1 MAGKNKN
8 RKNKS
13 SQNKP
18 QSKAVNSAP
27 QATDVQEPVNETLA
41 QEPVRLEAEPA
52 AGGEEFFFGEGA
64 QDQAYE
70 QNAQGQEEFFFGVN
84 QDEPEYAE
92 QPQEYYEEAQQ
103 VEYVEQPQEYYEEP
117 QQVEYVEQPQEY
129 YEEAQQVEYA
139 EQPQEYYEEPQQ
151 VEYVEQAQEYYE
163 EPQQVEYAEQP
174 QEYYEEPAQEAYA
187 GDEQTV
193 YADAEQG
200 NYAYSEQEA
209 YAYAEAQEY
218 AQEAYEQSPFAP
230 APDYDQAAFEEAV
243 QPEQA
248 EQTEAP
254 APAAEDTKA
263 AATPAAP
270 TTFGGKAKAVA
281 NKIFIDGLSGMATG
295 LFATLII
302 GTIIGTIGGYIP
314 APVGTY
320 VTLVGKMCQCLM
332 GAGIGLGVA
341 IKFKESPLVTI
352 SAAVCG
358 MIGSYAKVF
367 TEAAPLLYEGKVLL
381 PSPGEPL
388 GAFIAA
394 LVGIYIGHLV
404 AGKTKVDIIV
414 TPLVTIATGGA
425 AGIFLGPY
433 VSAFMTWLGSLV
445 NWGTEQ
451 QPLLMGIVVS
461 VLMGIFLTLPISSA
475 AIGVALG
482 LNGIT
487 AGAATI
493 GCCCNMIGF
502 AVISYRENKVN
513 GLIAQGLGT
522 SMLQMPN
529 IIRNPRIWLPSIISS
544 AILGPV
550 STCVLQMTSNAV
562 GSGMGT
568 AGLVGPISTFTT
580 MIETTPAWMVVI
592 EILVMYFLL
601 PAAISLGISELMRKR
616 GWIKAGDMKLDD

>member
-8 RKNKS
+8 KKNKKP
-13 SQNKP
+13 QNKP
-18 QSKAVNSAP
+18 VANNDL
-27 QATDVQEPVNETLA
+27 QATNIQDQAGETLSS
-41 QEPVRLEAEPA
+41 EPA
-52 AGGEEFFFGEGA
+52 VLEDTNTAGGQDEFFFGANSGS
-64 QDQAYE
+64 QVYE
-70 QNAQGQEEFFFGVN
+70 QNPQAQEEFFFGAN
-84 QDEPEYAE
+84 QDEPVYAE
-92 QPQEYYEEAQQ
+92 QA
-103 VEYVEQPQEYYEEP
+103 QEYYEEP
-117 QQVEYVEQPQEY
+117 QQVEY
-129 YEEAQQVEYA
+129 A
-139 EQPQEYYEEPQQ
+139 
-151 VEYVEQAQEYYE
+151 EQAQEYYE

-174 QEYYEEPAQEAYA
+174 QEYYEEPQQAEYAEQAQEYYEEPQQAEYAEQPQEYYEEPAQEAYA
-187 GDEQTV
+187 GDEQAV
-193 YADAEQG
+193 YADAEQE

-209 YAYAEAQEY
+209 YAYAEDQQAEYPEAQEY

-230 APDYDQAAFEEAV
+230 APDYDQAAFEDAV

-270 TTFGGKAKAVA
+270 TTFGGKVKAVA

-320 VTLVGKMCQCLM
+320 ITLVGKMCQCLM